1 MTTEQK
7 ADALIESVKNWGRA
21 RNITNPDKQTL
32 KVIEEASEIVREI
45 VRGRYDSIDLQ
56 DAIGDT
62 TVTLIV
68 LADILGYDFLEC
80 LELAY
85 DTIKDRTGKTKDG
98 TFVKSDDQ

>member
-7 ADALIESVKNWGRA
+7 TDALIKSVKNWGRSH
-21 RNITNPDKQTL
+21 NITNPDKQTL
-32 KVIEEASEIVREI
+32 KVIEEVSEIVREI
-45 VRGRYDSIDLQ
+45 VRGRYDSMDLQ

-62 TVTLIV
+62 TVTLII

-85 DTIKDRTGKTKDG
+85 DTIKDRTGRTTNG
-98 TFVKSDDQ
+98 TFVKDNE